1 MALANYTE
9 LQSSLANW
17 LNRSDLTT
25 EIANDFIVLAEKDF
39 NSKLRIRKQIAQS
52 TLTLTSGT
60 ETTALP
66 SDFLQVRDF
75 YILSGTQKYAMTYM
89 TPPQMDQ
96 TRGTNT
102 SGMPRVYTILGD
114 TFRFSPIPDS
124 NYSAV
129 LNYYQQFNALSSSNA
144 TNYILTNH
152 PSIYLYGSLYHA
164 SNFLGGIDPQRVQ
177 QWQQLYTTALERLER
192 NDREDQFSGS
202 PLQIRGD
209 VTVQAA
215 FSENYIPTNNNN
227 G

>member
-9 LQSSLANW
+9 LQASLANW

-39 NSKLRIRKQIAQS
+39 NSKLRIRKQIAQTTI
-52 TLTLTSGT
+52 TLTAGV
-60 ETTALP
+60 ETIALP

-96 TRGTNT
+96 IRGTNT

-129 LNYYQQFNALSSSNA
+129 LNYYQQFNALSASNA

-164 SNFLGGIDPQRVQ
+164 SNFLGGIEPNQAG
-177 QWQQLYTTALERLER
+177 QWEKMYQTALERLDR
-192 NDREDQFSGS
+192 NDKEDSYGNA
-202 PLQIRGD
+202 PLQQRSD
-209 VTVQAA
+209 VSVAGSFNDISR
-215 FSENYIPTNNNN
+215 FSTNNNS
-227 G
+227 